1 MKLWVLLITFL
12 LGLGLG
18 LSVPSFAPQYLDP
31 YFPKMMKP
39 SSQEVKGVVVKK
51 QTKPNRLLLTISSK
65 EGAILATFKK
75 KIAEITLLVDEG
87 DSITLAVNEYAPFVT
102 DPRILRVNKP
112 EAGSPLPASPPDLGS
127 PAPTIEEP
135 DTILDGSLTNTQESP

>member
-1 MKLWVLLITFL
+1 MKLWLLLIMFL

-18 LSVPSFAPQYLDP
+18 LSVPSFAPQYLDL

-87 DSITLAVNEYAPFVT
+87 DSITLAVNNYAPFVT

-112 EAGSPLPASPPDLGS
+112 EAGSPIPATPNHLGA

-135 DTILDGSLTNTQESP
+135 DTILEESLTTTQESP